1 MGVLFLGSGDMA
13 YTKIFAI
20 RVRLDDR
27 VAYVTN
33 VDKIKQLGEMI
44 EYSANGEK
52 TEEHLFETAFNCQ
65 STKTAFQE
73 MMDTKV
79 RWNKPDGVLGYHIIQ
94 SFAPGEVTPE
104 QAHKIG
110 KELFEE
116 LFADKYEGVIA
127 THLDRQHL
135 HNHIVINS
143 VSFVTGKKYHSSHDS
158 YFNGIRKQSDD
169 LCKKYGLSV
178 IQPKQNG
185 RSYPEWQAEQSGR
198 PTIRSM
204 IKRDAD
210 EVIKYAKNWD
220 DFLSKLEKIGYVVKR
235 NRKHIAVKHPSAERF
250 VRLDSIGYTP
260 KKVEQK
266 IYEFTRYGVQ
276 RRKKPPVHYH
286 KYPYRGNLR
295 KRRKYTG
302 FVALYFRY
310 VYLLKGVKHDK
321 QQRKVSRFLTQD
333 VIRMEQYAAQFRV
346 LVKYKIQ
353 TSEELMRCQEQL
365 KAEIEQQ
372 INQRKEQQHDAE
384 QNKENIEQINNA
396 LRQLRKDVRL
406 LSKVREASPQMQE
419 RLREIQQSQAEQQ
432 RMRKEK
438 QDERRQPSSRSGY
451 QRSSTIDRGS
461 S

>member
-1 MGVLFLGSGDMA
+1 MA

-44 EYSANGEK
+44 SYGANGEK

-73 MMDTKV
+73 MIETKE
-79 RWNKPDGVLGYHIIQ
+79 RWNKTDGVLGYHIIQ
-94 SFAPGEVTPE
+94 SFSPGEVTPE
-104 QAHKIG
+104 QAHAIG
-110 KELFEE
+110 KELCDQ
-116 LFADKYEGVIA
+116 LFAEQYEGVVT

-158 YFNGIRKQSDD
+158 YFNGIRKQSDE
-169 LCKKYGLSV
+169 LCEKYGLSV
-178 IQPKQNG
+178 IQPKRPG
-185 RSYPEWQAEQSGR
+185 KTYPEWEAEKDGK

-210 EVIKYAKNWD
+210 ELIKYAKNWD
-220 DFLSKLEKIGYVVKR
+220 DFLSKMERAGYVVKR
-235 NRKHIAVKHPSAERF
+235 NRKHVSVKHPAAERF

-266 IYEFTRYGVQ
+266 IYEFTQYGVE
-276 RRKKPPVHYH
+276 RRKKPKILHH

-302 FVALYFRY
+302 FIALYYRY
-310 VYLLKGVKHDK
+310 VYLLKGVKQDK
-321 QQRKVSRFLTQD
+321 QQRKIGRALMPD
-333 VIRMEQYAAQFRV
+333 VIRMERYAAQLHV
-346 LVKYKIQ
+346 LAKYKIQ
-353 TSEELMRCQEQL
+353 TSDELALCEERLR
-365 KAEIEQQ
+365 AEIEQQ
-372 INQRKEQQHDAE
+372 MNQRKEQQHAE
-384 QNKENIEQINNA
+384 QNKEIIEQINIT
-396 LRQLRKDVRL
+396 LRQLRKDVRVL
-406 LSKVREASPQMQE
+406 GQVWEATPQMQE
-419 RLREIQQSQAEQQ
+419 RLREIQQSQEEQRRIREEEQ
-432 RMRKEK
+432 N
-438 QDERRQPSSRSGY
+438 ERSKRSSRPGY
-451 QRSSTIDRGS
+451 QRSDTVSRS
-461 S
+461 SR

>member
-1 MGVLFLGSGDMA
+1 MA

-20 RVRLDDR
+20 CVRLDER
-27 VAYVTN
+27 VSYIVN
-33 VDKIKQLGEMI
+33 EEKITQLGEMI
-44 EYSANGEK
+44 AYSVNEKK
-52 TEEHLFETAFNCQ
+52 TENHLFETAYNCQ
-65 STKTAFQE
+65 SSRTAFQE

-79 RWNKPDGVLGYHIIQ
+79 RWNKLEGRLGYHIIQ
-94 SFAPGEVTPE
+94 SFSPGEVTPE

-127 THLDRQHL
+127 THLDRHHL
-135 HNHIVINS
+135 HNHIIINS
-143 VSFVTGKKYHSSHDS
+143 VSFVTGKKYYASRNS
-158 YFNGIRKQSDD
+158 YFNGIRKQSDA
-169 LCKKYGLSV
+169 LCAKYGLSV
-178 IQPKQNG
+178 IEPKQNG

-210 EVIKYAKNWD
+210 EVIKYAKNWE

-276 RRKKPPVHYH
+276 RRKKPQVHYY
-286 KYPYRGNLR
+286 KYPYRGNLK

-310 VYLLKGVKHDK
+310 VYLLKGVKYDK

-353 TSEELMRCQEQL
+353 TSEELTRCQEHL

-406 LSKVREASPQMQE
+406 LSKVGEARLQMQE

-432 RMRKEK
+432 RMRKEE
-438 QDERRQPSSRSGY
+438 QDERKQPSSRSGY
-451 QRSSTIDRGS
+451 QRSSATDRS
-461 S
+461 RS